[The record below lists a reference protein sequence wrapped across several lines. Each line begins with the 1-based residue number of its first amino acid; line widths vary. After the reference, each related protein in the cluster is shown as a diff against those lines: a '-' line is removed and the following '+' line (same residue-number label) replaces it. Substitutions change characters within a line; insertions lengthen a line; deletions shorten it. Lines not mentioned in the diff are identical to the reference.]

1 MNSRDRQL
9 QDALQEIERLRSR
22 CEDLERQGT
31 EHGKFLAIEG
41 YGSKTW
47 VEMAW
52 KLLGYCL
59 SGEWQQGSGSQPTGQ
74 SGPRMP
80 NH

>member
-41 YGSKTW
+41 YEIGRAH
-47 VEMAW
+47 V
-52 KLLGYCL
+52 
-59 SGEWQQGSGSQPTGQ
+59 
-74 SGPRMP
+74 
-80 NH
+80 